1 MGMQLENV
9 TDWLSEFKFEVTSS
23 SDGAYNSGNQ
33 QIMNTLTAKPKTGE
47 TVTPEE
53 FVSLLPTVR
62 PA

>member
-1 MGMQLENV
+1 MCMQLENV
-9 TDWLSEFKFEVTSS
+9 TVWLSEFTFEVTSS

-53 FVSLLPTVR
+53 FVSLLP
-62 PA
+62 

>member
-1 MGMQLENV
+1 MCMQLENV
-9 TDWLSEFKFEVTSS
+9 TVWLSEFTFEVTSG

-53 FVSLLPTVR
+53 FVSLLP
-62 PA
+62 